1 MRFMR
6 LILAMALLHWSA
18 LPHLST
24 SVAGQNASQGSE
36 SDDLRTARA
45 FLAELKNAVGQD
57 DHKAVAAMIQYP
69 ILINTGTLRIPFAD
83 PAALA
88 ERYDLIFSSALK
100 ATIAAS
106 AFAAPGQQR
115 SPTTAV
121 TSGTAMTI
129 AGGYIGA
136 EKIDGVFR
144 ITWISLPP
152 RDGAAA
158 PPGPAGSLSPMS
170 PARRAAPR
178 RGAER
183 LTVRG
188 RLRTAQ
194 ATGTLAAGE
203 TRSYVVWGGQ
213 GQLLDVR
220 VDGVRGREILLRVV
234 HARTGAPVDARA
246 GEGVRRWSGR
256 LSAGADYRIE
266 LKRGEPGPASAP
278 QYVLVVTVK

>member
-6 LILAMALLHWSA
+6 LIVAMALLHASA
-18 LPHLST
+18 APSLST
-24 SVAGQNASQGSE
+24 IVAGQTATAE
-36 SDDLRTARA
+36 RDSDDARAASA
-45 FLAELKNAVGQD
+45 FLAALQNAVRRD
-57 DHKAVAAMIQYP
+57 DRTAVAAMIQYP
-69 ILINTGTLRIPFAD
+69 ILVNTGTLRIPFAE

-88 ERYDLIFSSALK
+88 ERYDLIFSPALK
-100 ATIAAS
+100 AAIAAS

-115 SPTTAV
+115 SPTTTV
-121 TSGTAMTI
+121 TSETAMTI

-136 EKIDGVFR
+136 EKIEGVFR
-144 ITWISLPP
+144 ITRISLPP
-152 RDGAAA
+152 PDGAAA
-158 PPGPAGSLSPMS
+158 SPGPASSVAPNS
-170 PARRAAPR
+170 PAKGAAPR

-188 RLRTAQ
+188 RLRMAQ

-203 TRSYVVWGGQ
+203 TRSYIVWGGQ

-234 HARTGAPVDARA
+234 NARTGAPVDARA

-266 LKRGEPGPASAP
+266 LKRGEPDPDRAP
-278 QYVLVVTVK
+278 QYALVVTVK

>member
-1 MRFMR
+1 MRFMP
-6 LILAMALLHWSA
+6 LIVAMALLHSSA
-18 LPHLST
+18 LPDLST
-24 SVAGQNASQGSE
+24 RVAGQSAESE
-36 SDDLRTARA
+36 SLGAATA
-45 FLAELKNAVGQD
+45 FLTALKNAVRRD
-57 DHKAVAAMIQYP
+57 DRTAVAAMIQYP

-88 ERYDLIFSSALK
+88 ERYDLIFSPALK
-100 ATIAAS
+100 AAIAAS
-106 AFAAPGQQR
+106 VFAAPGQQR
-115 SPTTAV
+115 PPTTAV

-144 ITWISLPP
+144 ITRISLPP
-152 RDGAAA
+152 PESAAA
-158 PPGPAGSLSPMS
+158 PPGPAGSVPPISP
-170 PARRAAPR
+170 PTRAAPR

-183 LTVRG
+183 LVVRG
-188 RLRTAQ
+188 RLRMAH

-234 HARTGAPVDARA
+234 NARTGAPVDTRA

-256 LSAGADYRIE
+256 LSAGADYRID
-266 LKRGEPGPASAP
+266 LTRGEPGPERAP